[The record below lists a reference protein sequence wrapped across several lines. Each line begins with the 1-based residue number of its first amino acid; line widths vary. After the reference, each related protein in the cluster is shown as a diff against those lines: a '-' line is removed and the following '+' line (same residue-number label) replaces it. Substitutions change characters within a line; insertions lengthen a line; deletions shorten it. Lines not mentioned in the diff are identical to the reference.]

1 MPNNFPRDS
10 PWRKIKVTP
19 GPRLTG
25 VGRTKRL
32 GLFDEE
38 SEYRGSVGEVERQKE
53 KNREREREFEN
64 DVRTTIGSR

>member
-1 MPNNFPRDS
+1 M
-10 PWRKIKVTP
+10 
-19 GPRLTG
+19 
-25 VGRTKRL
+25 

-53 KNREREREFEN
+53 KKKREREREFEN

>member
-1 MPNNFPRDS
+1 M
-10 PWRKIKVTP
+10 
-19 GPRLTG
+19 
-25 VGRTKRL
+25 

-53 KNREREREFEN
+53 KNREREREKEFEN

>member
-1 MPNNFPRDS
+1 M
-10 PWRKIKVTP
+10 
-19 GPRLTG
+19 
-25 VGRTKRL
+25 

-53 KNREREREFEN
+53 KNREREFVN